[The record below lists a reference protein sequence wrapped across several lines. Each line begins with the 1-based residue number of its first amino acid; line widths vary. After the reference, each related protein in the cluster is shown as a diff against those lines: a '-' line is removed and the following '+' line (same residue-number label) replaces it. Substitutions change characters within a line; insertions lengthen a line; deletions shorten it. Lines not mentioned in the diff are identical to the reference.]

1 MKAAA
6 LIGVL
11 VMAHGGDPAWNK
23 VVEEAVAPLRAKH
36 PTALAYGMADS
47 DALQHA
53 VFDLERQGVRKIAV
67 VRLFLSGESF
77 LARTEKIL
85 GLKPGAGYKAELAVG
100 DMKNIVMVH
109 HSSAGSHAHHGAMAD
124 YPHVG
129 KGTHGGG
136 AHAHHMDPDLMP
148 IWKVMT
154 ASTFTVS
161 RQGLLE
167 AGLGPDIMAK
177 RAKALSKAPAAES
190 VLLVAHGVGDDKAD
204 QRWRAAMLP
213 AVAAVKKA
221 APFRKVAAVTL
232 RDDWP
237 EAHAK
242 AVAEIKAF
250 VAGAKRDG
258 GTALVVPYRL
268 YGFGPQA
275 AVFADLDIKTDDKGL
290 LPDPAVA
297 AWLVAESDRL
307 IKEAGWR

>member
-23 VVEEAVAPLRAKH
+23 VVEEAVAPLRAKR

-53 VFDLERQGVRKIAV
+53 VYDLERRGVRKIAV
-67 VRLFLSGESF
+67 VRLFLSGDSF
-77 LARTEKIL
+77 LTRTEKIL

-100 DMKNIVMVH
+100 NMKDIVVVH
-109 HSSAGSHAHHGAMAD
+109 HSTAGSHEHQGGMAD
-124 YPHVG
+124 YPHVAE
-129 KGTHGGG
+129 GTHGGG
-136 AHAHHMDPDLMP
+136 AHAHHMDPELMP
-148 IWKVMT
+148 LWKVMT
-154 ASTFTVS
+154 ASKFTVS

-177 RAKALSKAPAAES
+177 RAKALSKAPGLES

-204 QRWRAAMLP
+204 QRWRAAMVP
-213 AVAAVKKA
+213 AVDAVKKA
-221 APFRKVAAVTL
+221 AAFRNVSAVTL

-250 VAGAKRDG
+250 VAEAKRDG
-258 GTALVVPYRL
+258 GRALVVPYRL
-268 YGFGPQA
+268 YGFGPQSSSLEG
-275 AVFADLDIKTDDKGL
+275 LDIVTDDKGL
-290 LPDPAVA
+290 LPDPSVA
-297 AWLVAESDRL
+297 TWLIAESDRL
-307 IKEAGWR
+307 IKEANW